1 MESDDDYQSFYLP
14 EEASLEVR
22 RPRFKR
28 LKKALATS
36 KNQHGSPINDVLDF
50 PKVDFDKLEALEA
63 CKTLEEDSA
72 DSTGPVS
79 SQGSQDEIKFGSL
92 FEEKGGGSS
101 EALEAQ
107 EDSAVSTE
115 LVSPQNSEVEI
126 RSEPVSDGKHGE
138 SRKKLDFDDEGVLV
152 AGQQN
157 KEVKRYLEFGED
169 DDQSHDKEHK
179 QSREIGEALVDGD
192 LTKEIHEQI
201 GGIDKEIGDM
211 NMEKLGIQHDVE
223 GDDKRKKK
231 NKRTKGDIGREVKI
245 KEQASNKRREAKER
259 KAFLQQLHVDTQRL
273 LRESKDATFKPI
285 PVVHK
290 PISSV
295 LEKIRKRKLEIS
307 KKTSMLIGNSSNHK
321 FSASREIM
329 MEVDTKNAYSEEQR
343 VDKLEIELEG
353 KVDAHGMEVGRTTDT
368 SNIDGIS
375 VPLIVRSSEI
385 VPNEMALDERPEA
398 VFRAPVDDT
407 QDLFDDSEPTGSK
420 DEILDDLASSPLEEV
435 MAPSL
440 LALNLKFDSAPPD
453 ESSSDEEDND
463 KENISPHTK
472 EGSGGCNFPQ
482 GNPVKAFVDD
492 EAEEEDD
499 SDNDLLRFGDNEDD
513 DDIDDSAELHDI
525 IATDYKEKPI
535 DNEKRNELHQK
546 WLEQQD
552 AAGTDNLLQRLKCG
566 VEQKE
571 TMLVDDELESEECED
586 EVNDVTDMDAV
597 PKSSTRWN
605 SKRAKQIIMQ
615 MFVDKDDVFLSDEDE
630 ETEKRL
636 VKQHMLYNSE
646 LTTVASTIEDD
657 SSCDISGLI
666 KKLNTVPD
674 NKKKPKASS
683 FFDTVL
689 GDQKKKSSLKSS
701 FLGRVTNHLPSS
713 HKQSSTIV
721 RSFIFGRDDSNS
733 RSSMSMSEDSSDM
746 FVKENLPIRNSTT
759 KFGSSQAKSSS
770 EGKIAA
776 AGTSAAGPLFEILKR
791 SSAPSN
797 VCSRDVLL
805 DLPKPLLVDLRVS
818 KRSKTEGKI

>member
-1 MESDDDYQSFYLP
+1 MESDDDYQSFCLP

-36 KNQHGSPINDVLDF
+36 KNQHGSPIDDVLDF
-50 PKVDFDKLEALEA
+50 PKVNFAKLEALEA

-72 DSTGPVS
+72 DSTGPVP
-79 SQGSQDEIKFGSL
+79 SQGSEDEIRFGSV
-92 FEEKGGGSS
+92 FEEKGGDSR

-107 EDSAVSTE
+107 EDSADSTE
-115 LVSPQNSEVEI
+115 LVSPHNSKVEI
-126 RSEPVSDGKHGE
+126 RFEPVSDGKHVE

-152 AGQQN
+152 AGQQS
-157 KEVKRYLEFGED
+157 KEVKRYLEFVED

-179 QSREIGEALVDGD
+179 QSREIGEALVYGAV
-192 LTKEIHEQI
+192 TKEIHEQI

-211 NMEKLGIQHDVE
+211 NMEKLQQNVE
-223 GDDKRKKK
+223 GDDKKKKK
-231 NKRTKGDIGREVKI
+231 NTRTKGDIGREVKM
-245 KEQASNKRREAKER
+245 KETASNKRREAKER

-273 LRESKDATFKPI
+273 LRESKDAAFKPI

-295 LEKIRKRKLEIS
+295 LDKIRKRKLEIS
-307 KKTSMLIGNSSNHK
+307 KKTLMLIGNSSIHK
-321 FSASREIM
+321 FSVSREIM
-329 MEVDTKNAYSEEQR
+329 MEVDTKNAYSEAQR

-353 KVDAHGMEVGRTTDT
+353 KVDAHGMEMGRTTDT

-375 VPLIVRSSEI
+375 VPPITRSSEI
-385 VPNEMALDERPEA
+385 IPDEMALDERPNA

-420 DEILDDLASSPLEEV
+420 DEILDDLASSSLEEV

-453 ESSSDEEDND
+453 ESFSDEEDND
-463 KENISPHTK
+463 KENISPRTK
-472 EGSGGCNFPQ
+472 EDCGGCDFPQ

-571 TMLVDDELESEECED
+571 TMFVDDELESEECED
-586 EVNDVTDMDAV
+586 AVNDVTDMDAV
-597 PKSSTRWN
+597 PKSSTRSN
-605 SKRAKQIIMQ
+605 SKKAKQIIMQ

-630 ETEKRL
+630 ETEKRI

-646 LTTVASTIEDD
+646 LTTVASAIEDE

-759 KFGSSQAKSSS
+759 KFGSFQAKSRS

-818 KRSKTEGKI
+818 KRSKAEGKI